1 MNGMGRMGRWMSLGA
16 TALGC
21 LVGAHADTLTW
32 NGGATN
38 DFTAAASWTPAQK
51 PRPGDTLVIQGDVTF
66 TGATFD
72 VGTAGL
78 TIQSTQGRVRCGVS
92 FTGSGDL
99 VIMGNGKAFF
109 QDGACPSLAGNWR
122 LHPAVPR
129 RPHIPCTTSAAAK
142 AATRSAF
149 ERRVLR

>member
-1 MNGMGRMGRWMSLGA
+1 MDMKRMGRLEWLIVLGMA
-16 TALGC
+16 TLGG
-21 LVGAHADTLTW
+21 LVGAQADTLTW

-51 PRPGDTLVIQGDVTF
+51 PQPGDTLVIQGDVTF

-78 TIQSTQGRVRCGVS
+78 TIQSTQGSVRCGVS

-99 VIMGNGKAFF
+99 VIRGNGKAFF
-109 QDGACPSLAGNWR
+109 QDGACPSLAGDWR
-122 LHPAVPR
+122 LRGGVFE
-129 RPHIPCTTSAAAK
+129 PCPGGMGSGKVYVEASS
-142 AATRSAF
+142 R
-149 ERRVLR
+149 L

>member
-1 MNGMGRMGRWMSLGA
+1 MKKMRRLEWLIVLGMATLG
-16 TALGC
+16 G
-21 LVGAHADTLTW
+21 LVGAQAETLTW

-51 PRPGDTLVIQGDVTF
+51 PQPGDTLVIQGDVTF

-78 TIQSTQGRVRCGVS
+78 TIQSTQGSVRCGVS

-99 VIMGNGKAFF
+99 VI
-109 QDGACPSLAGNWR
+109 
-122 LHPAVPR
+122 
-129 RPHIPCTTSAAAK
+129 
-142 AATRSAF
+142 
-149 ERRVLR
+149 